1 MEIQDIKLYNL
12 QELKEILNV
21 SERTLLTYLKRGK
34 LKGQK
39 INKRW
44 QISERNLKA
53 FIHGDTHPDRTRT
66 E

>member
-53 FIHGDTHPDRTRT
+53 FIHGDTHPDIGT

>member
-1 MEIQDIKLYNL
+1 MEIENIKLYNL

-44 QISERNLKA
+44 QISERNLKS
-53 FIHGDTHPDRTRT
+53 FIHGDTHPDRTGT